1 LIFDNVDTE
10 AAAQA
15 VKDLLGRL
23 QPAGQVLVTSRLS
36 NWPGAVPTLA
46 LDVLGEDDAAAF
58 LLERTADRRLP
69 LPDDQALSHKLAL
82 ELGQLAL
89 ALEQA
94 GAYIAKHRL
103 TFREYLAAW
112 GNSRGKVLAW
122 FDERV
127 MQ

>member
-46 LDVLGEDDAAAF
+46 LDVLGEDYAAAF

-69 LPDDQALSHKLAL
+69 CRTIRRCPTSWRWSSGSWLSPWSKPAPTSPST
-82 ELGQLAL
+82 G
-89 ALEQA
+89 
-94 GAYIAKHRL
+94 
-103 TFREYLAAW
+103 
-112 GNSRGKVLAW
+112 
-122 FDERV
+122 
-127 MQ
+127 